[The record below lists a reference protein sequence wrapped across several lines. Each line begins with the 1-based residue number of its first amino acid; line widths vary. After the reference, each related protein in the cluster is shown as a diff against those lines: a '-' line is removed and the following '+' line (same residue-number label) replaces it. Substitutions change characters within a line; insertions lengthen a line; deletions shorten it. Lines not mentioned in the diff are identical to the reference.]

1 MLIPPKLFIIEVYGL
16 KHIFEKEPIYLI
28 FRESDGIILSYNYDL
43 QGASSR
49 LKFLLEKSNYI
60 PDDFISNGIKNE
72 HIDEMFR
79 FVVPGYATYSLKTN
93 EVNFKSFYLQQKG
106 NETIALFL
114 KPLIEKKT
122 LANIITKKS
131 KEDNTPS

>member
-49 LKFLLEKSNYI
+49 LKFFDLDPPS
-60 PDDFISNGIKNE
+60 PD
-72 HIDEMFR
+72 
-79 FVVPGYATYSLKTN
+79 
-93 EVNFKSFYLQQKG
+93 SFCILG
-106 NETIALFL
+106 
-114 KPLIEKKT
+114 
-122 LANIITKKS
+122 
-131 KEDNTPS
+131 